1 MQALIQCHGTSSNGP
16 REGVLTCLGYLNSN
30 LMTEQLAFQT
40 SAWKL
45 WRHHSNATGAGWLGL
60 PMAVQ
65 NERQGAQ
72 HINSFCPLPVS
83 GWPYRA
89 FKADRYVSSD
99 SSLLYSTLLLLS
111 YLTELH
117 FASFACTISADLQV
131 IR

>member
-1 MQALIQCHGTSSNGP
+1 MVQEKESWL
-16 REGVLTCLGYLNSN
+16 VLATYNN
-30 LMTEQLAFQT
+30 HLMTEQLAFQT

-45 WRHHSNATGAGWLGL
+45 WCHHSNATGAGWWGS

-65 NERQGAQ
+65 NERQQAQ
-72 HINSFCPLPVS
+72 HIHSCALYQCLDGPILP
-83 GWPYRA
+83 
-89 FKADRYVSSD
+89 FKADRYVFSD

-117 FASFACTISADLQV
+117 FASLACTISAALQV